1 MKTLFGG
8 IYDGLPVVVTGHTG
22 FKGSWLS
29 LWLERLGARVTGYAR
44 RPHTEPNHFGLLD
57 LSADSEIGEL
67 LDLGHLCDTVA
78 KASPRII
85 FHLAAQ
91 PLVRDSYTNPVET
104 YGTNVMG
111 TLNVLEAARRCG
123 SVRAVVAITTD
134 KVYHNNEW
142 EWGYRETDRLG
153 GYDPYSAS
161 KACAETL
168 LASYRDSF
176 WNLRDHGASHNTLLA
191 SVRAGNV
198 IGGGDWSKDRL
209 IPDIMKAC
217 AAGEAV
223 RIRNPGAI
231 RPWQHVLECLSGYL
245 MVGRR
250 LLEEDL
256 SFADA
261 FNFGP
266 ADTDA
271 LSVGEIADMV
281 KRRWYTARFT
291 FPEGQTGPHEARFLK
306 LDCSRARARLGWKP
320 VWSVDQAV
328 ERTVVWYR
336 DYYEEG
342 RVQSEEDLAHYI
354 TEAASRGVPWAA

>member
-1 MKTLFGG
+1 MGKPFGG
-8 IYDGLPVVVTGHTG
+8 RYEGLPVVVTGHTG
-22 FKGSWLS
+22 FKGSWLTM
-29 LWLERLGARVTGYAR
+29 WLERLGARVTGYAR
-44 RPHTEPNHFGLLD
+44 PPHTEPSHFELIEMKGE
-57 LSADSEIGEL
+57 SVFGEL
-67 LDLGHLCDTVA
+67 LDTDCLCETMA
-78 KASPRII
+78 KAAPGIV

-91 PLVRDSYTNPVET
+91 PLVRDSYADPLET
-104 YGTNVMG
+104 YNTNVIG

-123 SVRAVVAITTD
+123 TVRAVVAITTD

-161 KACAETL
+161 KACAEMA
-168 LASYRDSF
+168 LASYRSSF
-176 WNLRDHGASHNTLLA
+176 WNPCDYGSAHTTLLG

-198 IGGGDWSKDRL
+198 IGGGDWSRDRL
-209 IPDIMKAC
+209 IPDIMRSC
-217 AAGEAV
+217 AAGEPV
-223 RIRNPGAI
+223 SIRNPRSI

-250 LLEEDL
+250 LLEGDV

-266 ADTDA
+266 AETDA
-271 LSVGEIADMV
+271 VSVAEIADRV
-281 KRRWYTARFT
+281 KHHWDTARFSY
-291 FPEGQTGPHEARFLK
+291 PDGPTGPHEAGFLK
-306 LDCSRARARLGWKP
+306 LDCSRARSRLGWEP
-320 VWSVDQAV
+320 VWNVDQAV

-342 RVQSEEDLAHYI
+342 RVHSGEDLTHYI
-354 TEAASRGVPWAA
+354 AEAASRGGAWIR